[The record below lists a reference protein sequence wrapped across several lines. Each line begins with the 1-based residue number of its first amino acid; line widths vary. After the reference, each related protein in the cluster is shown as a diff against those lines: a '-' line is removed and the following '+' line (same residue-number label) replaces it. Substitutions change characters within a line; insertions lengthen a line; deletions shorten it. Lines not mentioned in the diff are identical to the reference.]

1 MLIDIARRGAT
12 SLRDVEYVSSSITR
26 ARGNNTVTAPTG
38 ITDGDLLI
46 AFAFNVVAGR
56 TLTYPAGFSEKLLDN
71 STLNSVFVATK
82 VASGESG
89 DYTFTWGNN
98 SDDNTVAILVY
109 RNATDSDRLIG
120 TVTKADTDTSTALS
134 ISPTDEGALI
144 GFFAVEVD
152 EVVSVAPDGMTQ
164 RALQNNDVPSVAVYD
179 LVPNSTGATGDK
191 TLSWEDN
198 EDNVGFLMQIY
209 RG

>member
-12 SLRDVEYVSSSITR
+12 PLRDVEYISSSIR
-26 ARGNNTVTAPTG
+26 RVDGPSNTLTAPTG

-46 AFAFNVVAGR
+46 AFGFSVRVNR
-56 TLTYPAGFSEKLLDN
+56 TATYPAGFSQRLLNNGDN
-71 STLNSVFVATK
+71 NSVFVATK

-89 DYTFTWGNN
+89 DYAFTWSGT
-98 SDDNTVAILVY
+98 DDNTVAILVY

-120 TVTKADTDTSTALS
+120 TVTKADTNTSTAVS

-144 GFFAVEVD
+144 GFFALED
-152 EVVSVAPDGMTQ
+152 DKSVSIAPIGMTR
-164 RALQNNDVPSVAVYD
+164 RALQTAANPSVAIYD

-191 TLSWEDN
+191 TLRWADN

>member
-12 SLRDVEYVSSSITR
+12 PLRDVKYISSSISNSSV
-26 ARGNNTVTAPTG
+26 ALNTVTAPTG
-38 ITDGDLLI
+38 ITDGDLLV
-46 AFAFNVVAGR
+46 AFGLNVRPA
-56 TLTYPAGFSEKLLDN
+56 LSITYPEGFSQRLLDN
-71 STLNSVFVATK
+71 GTFNSVFVATK

-89 DYTFTWGNN
+89 NYDFTWSG
-98 SDDNTVAILVY
+98 SPVNTVAILVY
-109 RNATDSDRLIG
+109 RNAIDSDRLIG
-120 TVTKADTDTSTALS
+120 AVTRADSRDTTAVS
-134 ISPTDEGALI
+134 ISPTNEGALI
-144 GFFAVEVD
+144 GFFALEGN
-152 EVVSVAPDGMTQ
+152 EPVSVAPIGMTQ
-164 RALQNNDVPSVAVYD
+164 RALQTADDPSVAIYD